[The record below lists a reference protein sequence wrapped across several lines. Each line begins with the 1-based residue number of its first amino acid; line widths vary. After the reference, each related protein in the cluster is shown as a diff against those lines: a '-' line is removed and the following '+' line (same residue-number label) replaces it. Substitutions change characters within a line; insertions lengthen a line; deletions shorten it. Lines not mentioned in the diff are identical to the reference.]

1 VTQPRESDV
10 DEDEAQPGE
19 AGAEPFRLISV
30 LFASQP
36 LPSRVAWRLARAA
49 FDLYASDGA
58 TQRLKGG
65 LCEGEVRNLR
75 QELLLGTIP
84 GHAFEAEV
92 DTETGST
99 RVRYLLT
106 QQGIEAFAASRP
118 RPQLN

>member
-1 VTQPRESDV
+1 MPQREID
-10 DEDEAQPGE
+10 DEGDEEQAGGAGSE
-19 AGAEPFRLISV
+19 AFRLISV

-36 LPSRVAWRLARAA
+36 LQPRVAWRLARAA
-49 FDLYASDGA
+49 FDLYASDGGS
-58 TQRLKGG
+58 QRLRGG

-92 DTETGST
+92 DTETGSS

-106 QQGIEAFAASRP
+106 QHGVEAFASSRP
-118 RPQLN
+118 RAQLN